1 MPDIADLEGEFFN
14 ENDEKFSAGLFGR
27 GWLPPEERGKLVIE
41 PEAEEEANGWEVVA
55 IGTSRRSSSF
65 SDTGAHSD
73 KVRCDGVPDDL
84 IMGCLDPNC
93 DKLWSPGE
101 SRQRC
106 SACGFFFCK
115 AHIKGPWYVTCFG
128 GSSSGASLLDSLNLP
143 KPGLEAQV
151 FLCFRCHNRL
161 PLGDQLQGHEL
172 LLLSAEVCA
181 MKSSVLDSDA
191 TEEESAVKTSARAL
205 LLRLLDQLRRC
216 LRSWTDSERE
226 WVWSL
231 ASELVERDVGWL
243 AQFFRQSQWTK
254 EESVTAVELLAKV
267 HADLPGFESLQILGC
282 LGRSA
287 EAACAHLGE
296 RRLGLAAVHATK
308 ALQAMNPREISCCL
322 ELLLDAAH
330 EFAANGVTGGYLAV
344 LAVLQ
349 SLSQEKSLDGQALR
363 NEFFWAL
370 ETRVQTVAMNRQKET
385 AASKNYRYAET
396 WQSKALQ
403 ELLKN
408 LPQEG
413 ELDLMRQHA
422 WVRHM
427 EHGDYDCCTFEPAW
441 GDTRTFPLAVWPAY
455 RRCTGLHSLQKAESK
470 SAPLIAKCRYKDDS
484 SLPGA
489 PAKKSQAKA
498 GSHAN
503 HRHGERPNTSGVL
516 LKKDPDMHK
525 EQQVGQV
532 LRLLEILIW
541 KDSELQD
548 LLQREGLDPED
559 VRATY
564 TIVMTGPGTAMLEFI
579 DGARTLREVRSG
591 PDTSLVSSRLFF
603 SKGEKGTLNTFLRR
617 NNKGEDL
624 PKSLK
629 RLAFTAAISAVLSF
643 VAGLGDRHHENFM
656 VTVDGRLVHV
666 DFGWALGK
674 EPLDAMLIHF
684 AVQGGRPATTIQY
697 DELMDAVGHDMMDR
711 IFWPVVCKAYLCVR
725 RYPGLL
731 AEMFYTAMLRE
742 RGAACGAAAGPAP
755 RGPRAWRDAQSFVAR
770 NCAAA
775 MPEESAQRFIH
786 SLLQH
791 CTRMER
797 AAHVRDE
804 LKGLRLGEKTT
815 EAVSKAWNYAKN
827 TTRSAGSG
835 TRSAAGRAAEVI
847 KTGGPSLQQVRS
859 AATSAFGEIM
869 QLASPSKLSI
879 ETLGSFRDESR

>member
-1 MPDIADLEGEFFN
+1 
-14 ENDEKFSAGLFGR
+14 
-27 GWLPPEERGKLVIE
+27 
-41 PEAEEEANGWEVVA
+41 
-55 IGTSRRSSSF
+55 
-65 SDTGAHSD
+65 
-73 KVRCDGVPDDL
+73 
-84 IMGCLDPNC
+84 
-93 DKLWSPGE
+93 
-101 SRQRC
+101 
-106 SACGFFFCK
+106 
-115 AHIKGPWYVTCFG
+115 
-128 GSSSGASLLDSLNLP
+128 
-143 KPGLEAQV
+143 
-151 FLCFRCHNRL
+151 
-161 PLGDQLQGHEL
+161 
-172 LLLSAEVCA
+172 
-181 MKSSVLDSDA
+181 
-191 TEEESAVKTSARAL
+191 
-205 LLRLLDQLRRC
+205 
-216 LRSWTDSERE
+216 
-226 WVWSL
+226 
-231 ASELVERDVGWL
+231 
-243 AQFFRQSQWTK
+243 
-254 EESVTAVELLAKV
+254 
-267 HADLPGFESLQILGC
+267 
-282 LGRSA
+282 
-287 EAACAHLGE
+287 
-296 RRLGLAAVHATK
+296 
-308 ALQAMNPREISCCL
+308 
-322 ELLLDAAH
+322 
-330 EFAANGVTGGYLAV
+330 
-344 LAVLQ
+344 
-349 SLSQEKSLDGQALR
+349 
-363 NEFFWAL
+363 
-370 ETRVQTVAMNRQKET
+370 MNRQKET

-591 PDTSLVSSRLFF
+591 LDTSLVSSRLFF

-742 RGAACGAAAGPAP
+742 RGAARGAAAGPAP